1 MVVTEKVDPMKR
13 LARILAFVILLSL
26 TDFSSARGDTLPDS
40 SYISGFSGH
49 AQRYSLSCES
59 RSAADLAGFW
69 GVSVSESEFLDALPR
84 ADNPEKG
91 FVGDPNDAWGR
102 IPPSGYGVHAG
113 PVAETLRE
121 FGLEAEAHN
130 NLTWD
135 DLRGEIKAG
144 QPVIVW
150 VIGQMWAG
158 KAIEYEASDGSSSVV
173 AAYEHTMILVGY
185 SPESVQVVDAY
196 KGQYQTFP
204 LKTFLKSWAVLGNMA
219 VFSSREAPGNDVP
232 ATEAPETEAHGET
245 YTVQQGEYLVALA
258 DRFGTTWQ
266 VLVELNSIAY
276 PYTIFPGQVL
286 ILPEEEAVSTEP
298 PPSVT
303 QVTWLVRLPM
313 IYQNYA
319 VQSAQSAASSP
330 INNISS
336 DTFVIQH
343 GVTLFGFAHKYGVDW
358 HLLAKLNDLHPP
370 YILLPGQVLRL
381 K

>member
-1 MVVTEKVDPMKR
+1 MVVPEKVDPMKR
-13 LARILAFVILLSL
+13 LVRILAFVILLTL
-26 TDFSSARGDTLPDS
+26 THFSSAQGDSLPDS

-59 RSAADLAGFW
+59 RSAADLADFW
-69 GVSVSESEFLDALPR
+69 GVSISESEFLEALPR
-84 ADNPEKG
+84 ADNPENG

-113 PVAETLRE
+113 PVANTLRE

-135 DLRGEIKAG
+135 DLRGEIEAG
-144 QPVIVW
+144 HPVIVW
-150 VIGQMWAG
+150 VIGQMWGG
-158 KAIEYEASDGSSSVV
+158 KAIEYEAPDGSSSVV
-173 AAYEHTMILVGY
+173 AAFEHTMILVGY

-196 KGQYQTFP
+196 TGQYQTYP
-204 LKTFLKSWAVLGNMA
+204 LNTFLKSWAVLGNMA
-219 VFSSREAPGNDVP
+219 VFSSRDAPGNDAP
-232 ATEAPETEAHGET
+232 ATEAHGET

-266 VLVELNSIAY
+266 ELVDLNSIAY

-286 ILPEEEAVSTEP
+286 ILPAEEAEPTEP
-298 PPSVT
+298 PPPVT
-303 QVTWLVRLPM
+303 KVTLLVRLPM
-313 IYQNYA
+313 VFQNYA

-330 INNISS
+330 SNNISS
-336 DTFVIQH
+336 DTVVIQH
-343 GVTLFGFAHKYGVDW
+343 GVTLFGFAHKYGIDW

-370 YILLPGQVLRL
+370 YILLPGQLIRL